1 MAGLSLLILQVL
13 VILITA
19 RAAGW
24 LFGKLHQPPVIGEMA
39 AGILLGPSLL
49 GWLAPDVSA
58 RLFPLD
64 SLGVLSALSQIGLL
78 LYMFL
83 VGLELEP
90 QTLRGQGH
98 AAIVTSHASILMPFF
113 LGTAL
118 ALLLYPLL
126 SDNGTAFTGFAL
138 FMGVAMS
145 ITAFPVLA
153 RILAD
158 RGLLRTRLGAL
169 AIACAAVDDVT
180 GWCILAVVVVIIRAE
195 PGVLTVGSMLLGLAV
210 YLALMWFVARRLL
223 RGLEVSY
230 LRQGR
235 LTLSILALALI
246 VALGSGWMT
255 EELGVHALFG
265 AFVAGVVMPKHPGLV
280 RQLTD
285 KLESVLVVL
294 LLPLF
299 FAFTGLRT
307 SIQLLD
313 SPQTWLYCGLIILVA
328 TVGKFGGT
336 AVAAR
341 LSGVAW
347 REAAGL
353 GVLMNTRG
361 LIELVVLN
369 IGLDIGVLSPA
380 LFAMMVVMALVTT
393 FATSPVLAWM
403 GLGHPGPAVTVAE
416 IPPDTAPQGPH

>member
-1 MAGLSLLILQVL
+1 MTGLALLILQ
-13 VILITA
+13 ILIILMTA

-49 GWLAPDVSA
+49 GWLAPSLAA
-58 RLFPLD
+58 RLFPAD
-64 SLGVLSALSQIGLL
+64 SLSLLNALSQVGLL

-83 VGLELEP
+83 VGLELDP
-90 QTLRGQGH
+90 QTMKGQGH
-98 AAIVTSHASILMPFF
+98 AAMVTSHASILLPFL
-113 LGTAL
+113 LGTLL
-118 ALLLYPLL
+118 ALGLFPRL

-153 RILAD
+153 RILAA

-195 PGVLTVGSMLLGLAV
+195 PGTLPIWIMLLGLAIYV
-210 YLALMWFVARRLL
+210 GLMWYGARRLL
-223 RGLEVSY
+223 KPLEASFV
-230 LRQGR
+230 RQGKV
-235 LTLSILALALI
+235 TNHVLALAL
-246 VALGSGWMT
+246 VAALASGWVT
-255 EELGVHALFG
+255 EHLGVHALFG
-265 AFVAGVVMPKHPGLV
+265 GFLAGVVMPKHPGLV
-280 RQLTD
+280 RHLTD
-285 KLESVLVVL
+285 KLESLLVVL

-299 FAFTGLRT
+299 FAYTGLRT

-313 SPQTWLYCGLIILVA
+313 SPQAWLYCGLIILVA
-328 TVGKFGGT
+328 TAGKFGGSFL
-336 AVAAR
+336 AAR
-341 LSGVAW
+341 LSGISW

-380 LFAMMVVMALVTT
+380 LFTMLVVMALVTT

-403 GLGHPGPAVTVAE
+403 RLGRANAETAAEVELDVAAE
-416 IPPDTAPQGPH
+416 ARR

>member
-1 MAGLSLLILQVL
+1 
-13 VILITA
+13 
-19 RAAGW
+19 
-24 LFGKLHQPPVIGEMA
+24 
-39 AGILLGPSLL
+39 
-49 GWLAPDVSA
+49 
-58 RLFPLD
+58 
-64 SLGVLSALSQIGLL
+64 
-78 LYMFL
+78 
-83 VGLELEP
+83 
-90 QTLRGQGH
+90 
-98 AAIVTSHASILMPFF
+98 
-113 LGTAL
+113 
-118 ALLLYPLL
+118 
-126 SDNGTAFTGFAL
+126 
-138 FMGVAMS
+138 
-145 ITAFPVLA
+145 
-153 RILAD
+153 
-158 RGLLRTRLGAL
+158 
-169 AIACAAVDDVT
+169 
-180 GWCILAVVVVIIRAE
+180 
-195 PGVLTVGSMLLGLAV
+195 
-210 YLALMWFVARRLL
+210 
-223 RGLEVSY
+223 
-230 LRQGR
+230 
-235 LTLSILALALI
+235 LALALI
-246 VALGSGWMT
+246 VALGSGWVT

-265 AFVAGVVMPKHPGLV
+265 AFVAGVVMPKHPGLE

-285 KLESVLVVL
+285 KMQSLLVVL

-299 FAFTGLRT
+299 FAYTGLRT

-403 GLGHPGPAVTVAE
+403 GLGQPGPVVTVAE
-416 IPPDTAPQGPH
+416 ISPDTAPQGPH